1 MLIKLLDMNVLD
13 KINQIE
19 QLKAKIDGFGEF
31 EAEIKKKLDYK
42 FRLDWNY
49 YSNKMEGGTLTP
61 SETRSVMVGNVDV
74 QGKPLKDIMEMK
86 NHDEAVLDVLKIV
99 KGEQQFSEKRLRE
112 LHKAIM
118 YEENPNKKKLIGEWK
133 EEPNEVI
140 NYRDEKFLFIAPR
153 EVPNRIHE
161 LLDNTKAELEKWF
174 SGKSDLHPI
183 EIACDFHIEF
193 LTIHPFYDGNGRIA
207 RILTNLILINCGY
220 PPVIIREKKKYYRYL
235 ADVQCYGGDKSL
247 LLAFLCDLMIQSQEL
262 VLKAIQGESI
272 EDENDLDKR
281 LALLDKQIQGVND
294 ENEIKQ
300 EFSDDVFFGILN
312 SWFGE
317 LLEELL
323 PVLQKF
329 DKYFINTWH
338 KIQIRNL
345 ALLEKPNEYSAKEIL
360 KELEKQCSLSS
371 YSIRL
376 ENSISI
382 DVVYDTFRKGGL
394 KRLICE
400 NRIEIQFSNYDYNV
414 DISVF
419 NKEKSA
425 VITKNVAQKLYSI
438 GLSDLEVKTIV
449 NGIGNSVV
457 EQMEWF
463 LGKDE

>member
-1 MLIKLLDMNVLD
+1 MNVLD

-31 EAEIKKKLDYK
+31 ETEIKKKLDYK

-99 KGEQQFSEKRLRE
+99 KGEQQLSEKRLRE

-140 NYRDEKFLFIAPR
+140 NYRDEKFLFVAPR

-161 LLDNTKAELEKWF
+161 LLDKTKAELEKWF
-174 SGKSDLHPI
+174 IGKSDLHPI

-207 RILTNLILINCGY
+207 RILTNLILISCGY

-235 ADVQCYGGDKSL
+235 ADVQCYGGEKSL
-247 LLAFLCDLMIQSQEL
+247 LLAFLCDRMIQSQEL
-262 VLKAIQGESI
+262 VLKAIHGESI

-281 LALLDKQIQGVND
+281 LALLDKQIQGIND

-300 EFSDDVFFGILN
+300 EFSDKVFFDLLN

-317 LLEELL
+317 LLENLL

-329 DKYFINTWH
+329 DKYFLNTWH
-338 KIQIRNL
+338 KIQIRDL
-345 ALLEKPNEYSAKEIL
+345 ALIEKPDEYSSNEIL
-360 KELEKQCSLSS
+360 KELEKQCSSSS
-371 YSIRL
+371 YSVRPDNNI
-376 ENSISI
+376 II
-382 DVVYDTFRKGGL
+382 DITFDTFRKGGL
-394 KRLICE
+394 KRLLCE
-400 NRIEIQFSNYDYNV
+400 NRLEIQFSNYDYKV
-414 DISVF
+414 VISLF
-419 NKEKSA
+419 NKEKGA
-425 VITKNVAQKLYSI
+425 VITRQLAQKLYTQA
-438 GLSDLEVKTIV
+438 LSDSEIKAIVKA
-449 NGIGNSVV
+449 IGNSIV

-463 LGKDE
+463 ITENEKNS